1 MNQTIGQRIS
11 TLRKKKNLTQEGLA
25 DLLSVSGQAVS
36 KWEQDRSY
44 PDILLLPTMAKI
56 LGVTVDELLTG
67 EAPVSEESEAMEK
80 EEYADRVMKVQVVS
94 RLWIQNV
101 KLSLSS
107 VENAES
113 LRAYFPEET
122 FAELKSQLESGVQ
135 LAKKGALGTVF
146 SYVTQPLIVQIKVM
160 TLNDLEEEDE
170 EDDDEEYEE

>member
-11 TLRKKKNLTQEGLA
+11 NLRKEKNLTQEALA

-44 PDILLLPTMAKI
+44 PDILLLPILAKI

-67 EAPVSEESEAMEK
+67 EAPVSAESEATEK

-94 RLWIQNV
+94 RSWIQNV
-101 KLSLSS
+101 KLLLSS
-107 VENAES
+107 VENADS
-113 LRAYFPEET
+113 LRAYFPEDT
-122 FAELKSQLESGVQ
+122 FEELKSQMESGVQ

-146 SYVTQPLIVQIKVM
+146 SYVTQPLIVQIKVI
-160 TLNDLEEEDE
+160 TLNDLDDEDDEEDE
-170 EDDDEEYEE
+170 E